1 MVFCLFVYSNCSNV
15 FYYHSNLMAL
25 RVRVCLSELIY
36 RKSLRLSKS
45 AIGQTSTGQI
55 VNFLSAD
62 MNRID
67 NFFVMLPFPFV
78 GVALLGYAIFKLWKY
93 LSYYTFFGVVFL
105 IVILPIQSLIGGL
118 FSKMRLKAAEFT
130 DERLRLID
138 EFMNAIKIIKFY
150 TWEIQFAKK
159 INDARKKEINKI
171 RNSLYIYSISIGLFT
186 SSTKIIIYIILVTFY
201 FSGGLI
207 SDKIVFLT
215 MSVFNQVTFLLTG
228 RLPVIYTV
236 NIIC

>member
-1 MVFCLFVYSNCSNV
+1 MYS
-15 FYYHSNLMAL
+15 YHSCLMAL

-67 NFFVMLPFPFV
+67 NFFNMLPFPFV
-78 GVALLGYAIFKLWKY
+78 GFVLLGYAIFKLWKY
-93 LSYYTFFGVVFL
+93 LSYYTLFGVAFL
-105 IVILPIQSLIGGL
+105 FFTLPIQSLIGGL
-118 FSKMRLKAAEFT
+118 FSRMRLKAAEFT

-138 EFMNAIKIIKFY
+138 EFLNAIKIIKFY
-150 TWEIQFAKK
+150 TWENQFAEK
-159 INDARKKEINKI
+159 IKAARKKEIDKF
-171 RNSLYIYSISIGLFT
+171 RNSLYIYSITIGLFS
-186 SSTKIIIYIILVTFY
+186 SSTKIIIYIILATFY

-215 MSVFNQVTFLLTG
+215 MSVFNQVTFILTG
-228 RLPVIYTV
+228 RLPAIQSKL
-236 NIIC
+236 

>member
-1 MVFCLFVYSNCSNV
+1 MIFFSFVYSNCNNMYS
-15 FYYHSNLMAL
+15 YHSCLVAL

-67 NFFVMLPFPFV
+67 NFFNMLPFPFV
-78 GVALLGYAIFKLWKY
+78 GFVLLGYAIFKLWKY
-93 LSYYTFFGVVFL
+93 LSYYTLFGVAFL
-105 IVILPIQSLIGGL
+105 FFTLPIQSLIGGL
-118 FSKMRLKAAEFT
+118 FSRMRLKAAEFT

-138 EFMNAIKIIKFY
+138 EFLNAIKIIKFY
-150 TWEIQFAKK
+150 TWENQFAEK
-159 INDARKKEINKI
+159 IKAARKKEIDKF
-171 RNSLYIYSISIGLFT
+171 RNSLYIYSITIGLFS
-186 SSTKIIIYIILVTFY
+186 SSTKIIIYIILATFY

-215 MSVFNQVTFLLTG
+215 MSVFNQVTFILTG
-228 RLPVIYTV
+228 RLPVIQSKL
-236 NIIC
+236 